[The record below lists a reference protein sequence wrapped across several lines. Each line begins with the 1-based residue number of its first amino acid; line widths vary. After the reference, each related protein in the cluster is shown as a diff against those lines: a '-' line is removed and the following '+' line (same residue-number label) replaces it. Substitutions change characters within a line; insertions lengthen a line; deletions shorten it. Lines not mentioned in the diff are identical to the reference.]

1 MATHKQLITIS
12 DRVEAITVKL
22 LLVLTFCMLMTAC
35 DQKNREVTE
44 NSDADQFLKSDAPA
58 LVIRLEGSDWGY
70 PSPFTHY
77 PRGPGGFKMALIF
90 DSLLERDEKGLIPWL
105 AESYRIDEGG
115 LVYRFQ
121 IRQGIRWQ
129 DGTPLTPE
137 DVVFSLDYAN
147 RHAATWSYIHE
158 AVEAVTAEGNTVTVR
173 MKKPQAVMLDNIGR
187 TRIIPKHIWE
197 KVDRPK
203 EFITPEAVIGCGPYR
218 LTHYSKEHGTYRFEA
233 NEDYWGPKQR
243 VDFIEFVPVSEPILA
258 YENGELD
265 MIEVAPDVLPR
276 FADDP
281 DNKIIKNPA
290 FWGYRLLMNITKQEL
305 LQDVKVRQAL
315 AYAIDRDEL
324 VEKIERGAA
333 VPGSL
338 GILPPDHIM
347 AAKKMRQYLFDS
359 RLAGALLDQSG
370 FTQKNSEGIR
380 FLPDGSLF
388 ALELLCSSQEVRMAE
403 LIRQRLGEAGIELAI
418 RSVDGKTRDVR
429 VRKQEYQLAII
440 GHGGWGGDADYLVSH
455 LSGDVFAQSES
466 PSASGFGGVDDPVLM
481 DLLHRQAVEI
491 DPGKRGQL
499 IGNIQEM
506 AEELVP
512 EIPLYYTAGF
522 TMYSPLKYDGWM
534 NMFDHHSL
542 QHSKLSFLERSGP
555 AAIR

>member
-1 MATHKQLITIS
+1 MRNRLI
-12 DRVEAITVKL
+12 L
-22 LLVLTFCMLMTAC
+22 LLLAVYFLMSAC
-35 DQKNREVTE
+35 ERTIPETEE
-44 NSDADQFLKSDAPA
+44 NSEEKISVVAP
-58 LVIRLEGSDWGY
+58 LVVRLEGGDWGY
-70 PSPFTHY
+70 PSPFAHY

-105 AESYRIDEGG
+105 TESYQIDEGG

-121 IRQGIRWQ
+121 IREGIRWQ
-129 DGTPLTPE
+129 DGAPLTPE
-137 DVVFSLDYAN
+137 DVVFSFEYAN

-158 AVEAVTAEGNTVTVR
+158 AVEAVTAEANTVTVR
-173 MKKPQAVMLDNIGR
+173 IKKPQAVMLDSIGR

-203 EFITPEAVIGCGPYR
+203 EFISPEAVIGCGPYR

-233 NEDYWGPKQR
+233 NGDYWGPKPR
-243 VDFIEFVPVSEPILA
+243 VDSIEFVPVSEPILA

-281 DNKIIKNPA
+281 DSKIIKNPA
-290 FWGYRLLMNITKQEL
+290 FWGYRLLMNITKQEM
-305 LQDVKVRQAL
+305 LQDVSVRQAL
-315 AYAIDRDEL
+315 AHAIDRVEL

-347 AAKKMRQYLFDS
+347 AAENTRQYPFDS
-359 RLAGALLDQSG
+359 GLAGNLMDQIG
-370 FTQKNSEGIR
+370 LTLKNSEGIR

-388 ALELLCSSQEVRMAE
+388 TLELLCSSQEVRMAE
-403 LIRQRLGEAGIELAI
+403 LIRQRLVEAGIELTI

-429 VRKQEYQLAII
+429 VRNQEYQLTII
-440 GHGGWGGDADYLVSH
+440 GHGGWGGDANYLVSH

-466 PSASGFGGVDDPVLM
+466 PSASGFGGLDAPELM
-481 DLLHRQAVEI
+481 DLLRRQAVEI
-491 DPGKRGQL
+491 DYGKRGQL
-499 IGNIQEM
+499 IGDIQKM
-506 AEELVP
+506 AAELVP

-522 TMYSPLKYDGWM
+522 TMYRPAKYDGWM
-534 NMFDHHSL
+534 NMFDHHAL
-542 QHSKLSFLERSGP
+542 QHSKLSYLERSGP
-555 AAIR
+555 AELR